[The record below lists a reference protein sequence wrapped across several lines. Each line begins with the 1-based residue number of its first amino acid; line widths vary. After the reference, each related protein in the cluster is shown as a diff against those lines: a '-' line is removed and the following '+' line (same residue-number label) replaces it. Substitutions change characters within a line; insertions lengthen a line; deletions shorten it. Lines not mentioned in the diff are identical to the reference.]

1 MTIAVNPDILVWARE
16 AAGFSLDEAAAK
28 LTLSSSTK
36 STAADKL
43 AALESGEKAPTR
55 NQLNDMANVYRRP
68 LLTFY
73 MAEPPRKAGRG
84 HDFRQSPDARTRR
97 ENAMLDTLLRDVQ
110 VRQEMVR
117 ELLEDEEEAT
127 PLPFVG
133 SIAMRQGVAHA
144 VAALSALLG
153 FSPLAPRRRGSPE
166 TLFKLLRET
175 AEDAGIFVLVLGDLG
190 SHHHTIPASVF
201 RGFAI
206 ADPVAPFV
214 VINSKDARAARVFTL
229 VHELVHI
236 LLGQTGVSGT
246 VSTAAPRTDDARIE
260 RFCNDVAGEFLLPS
274 EAYRR
279 DVAAF
284 GANDIEKARA
294 AVEQIAT
301 RWSVSEPMVAYRLN
315 REGDLSAGAY
325 ETLRSEFYARWQ
337 ANLKRERD
345 RSSSGPNP
353 RVVKQ
358 FSLGD
363 ALVSLVHRTVRDNTL
378 SHTKAASVLGAKPN
392 AVEPMLRHFE
402 SNRGSF
408 VSGAS

>member
-1 MTIAVNPDILVWARE
+1 MTIAVNPDILMWARE
-16 AAGFSLDEAAAK
+16 EAGFSLDEAAAK
-28 LTLSSSTK
+28 LTLSSSAK
-36 STAADKL
+36 STATAKL
-43 AALESGEKAPTR
+43 ATLESGEKAPTR
-55 NQLNDMANVYRRP
+55 NQLNDMANLYRRP

-73 MAEPPRKAGRG
+73 MAEPPRKANRG

-117 ELLEDEEEAT
+117 ELLEEEEDAT
-127 PLPFVG
+127 PLPLVG

-144 VAALSALLG
+144 VGTLSAILN
-153 FSPLAPRRRGSPE
+153 FNPLAPRKGPPE
-166 TLFKLLRET
+166 AMFKRLREA
-175 AEDAGIFVLVLGDLG
+175 AEGAGIFVLVLGDLG
-190 SHHHTIPASVF
+190 SHHYSIPASVF

-246 VSTAAPRTDDARIE
+246 VSTALPTTEDALTE
-260 RFCNDVAGEFLLPS
+260 RFCNDVAGEFLLPN

-279 DVAAF
+279 GVVAF
-284 GANDIEKARA
+284 DENDLEAARFA
-294 AVEQIAT
+294 IEQIAT

-315 REGDLSAGAY
+315 REGSLSAGAY
-325 ETLRSEFYARWQ
+325 ETLRSEFYSRWQ
-337 ANLKRERD
+337 ANLKRARERD
-345 RSSSGPNP
+345 GRGPNH
-353 RVVKQ
+353 RIVKQ
-358 FSLGD
+358 FSLGN
-363 ALVSLVHRTVRDNTL
+363 ALVSLVHRTVRSNTL

-392 AVEPMLRHFE
+392 AVEPFLRHFE
-402 SNRGSF
+402 GNHGTF
-408 VSGAS
+408 VSGTS

>member
-1 MTIAVNPDILVWARE
+1 MTIAVNPNILVWARE

-28 LTLSSSTK
+28 LTLSSSAR
-36 STAADKL
+36 STAVDKL
-43 AALESGEKAPTR
+43 AALESGDKAPTR

-68 LLTFY
+68 LLSFY
-73 MAEPPRKAGRG
+73 MAEPPRKADRG

-127 PLPFVG
+127 RLPFVG
-133 SIAMRQGVAHA
+133 SIAMGQGVAHA
-144 VAALSALLG
+144 VGALSAMLS
-153 FSPLAPRRRGSPE
+153 FNPLALRKGPPE
-166 TLFKLLRET
+166 ALFKRLREA
-175 AEDAGIFVLVLGDLG
+175 AEGAGIFVLVLGDLG
-190 SHHHTIPASVF
+190 SHHYSIPASVF

-246 VSTAAPRTDDARIE
+246 VSTAAPTTEDARIE
-260 RFCNDVAGEFLLPS
+260 RFCNDVAGEFLLPN

-284 GANDIEKARA
+284 GSNDLDAARF

-315 REGDLSAGAY
+315 REGYLSAGAY
-325 ETLRSEFYARWQ
+325 ETLRSEFNARWQ
-337 ANLKRERD
+337 ANLKRERERD
-345 RSSSGPNP
+345 GPGPNQ
-353 RVVKQ
+353 RIVKQ
-358 FSLGD
+358 FSLGN
-363 ALVSLVHRTVRDNTL
+363 ALVSLVHRMVRSNML

-402 SNRGSF
+402 SNRGTF
-408 VSGAS
+408 VSGSS

>member
-43 AALESGEKAPTR
+43 AALESGAKAPSR

-73 MAEPPRKAGRG
+73 MDKPPRKAGRG
-84 HDFRQSPDARTRR
+84 HDFRRSPDDRSHR

-144 VAALSALLG
+144 VGALSAILN
-153 FSPLAPRRRGSPE
+153 FNPLAQRKGSAE
-166 TLFKLLRET
+166 ALFKRLREA
-175 AEDAGIFVLVLGDLG
+175 AEGAGIFVLVIGDLG
-190 SHHHTIPASVF
+190 SHHYSIPANVF

-246 VSTAAPRTDDARIE
+246 VSTAAPTTEDARIE
-260 RFCNDVAGEFLLPS
+260 RFCNDVAGEFLLPN
-274 EAYRR
+274 EAYRQG
-279 DVAAF
+279 VATF
-284 GANDIEKARA
+284 GANDLEAARV
-294 AVEQIAT
+294 AVEQVAT
-301 RWSVSEPMVAYRLN
+301 RWSVSEPMVAYRMN
-315 REGDLSAGAY
+315 REGVLSAGTY
-325 ETLRSEFYARWQ
+325 ETLRAEFYARWQ
-337 ANLKRERD
+337 ANLKRERE
-345 RSSSGPNP
+345 RGSRGPNQ
-353 RVVKQ
+353 RIVKQ
-358 FSLGD
+358 FSLGN
-363 ALVSLVHRTVRDNTL
+363 ALVSLVHRTVRSNML

-402 SNRGSF
+402 SNRGTF

>member
-1 MTIAVNPDILVWARE
+1 MTIAVNPEILVWARE

-28 LTLSSSTK
+28 LTLSSSAK

-73 MAEPPRKAGRG
+73 MAGPPRKAGRG

-97 ENAMLDTLLRDVQ
+97 ENAMLDTLLRDVL
-110 VRQEMVR
+110 VRQQMVR
-117 ELLEDEEEAT
+117 ELLEDEEEAM

-144 VAALSALLG
+144 VDALSTLLG
-153 FSPLAPRRRGSPE
+153 FNTLAPRKGSPE
-166 TLFKLLRET
+166 ALFKRLREA
-175 AEDAGIFVLVLGDLG
+175 AEGVGIFVLVLGDLG
-190 SHHHTIPASVF
+190 SYHHTIPASVF

-246 VSTAAPRTDDARIE
+246 VSTATPTTEDARIE
-260 RFCNDVAGEFLLPS
+260 RFCNDVAGEFLLPQN
-274 EAYRR
+274 AYRH

-284 GANDIEKARA
+284 GVNDLEAARL

-315 REGDLSAGAY
+315 REGDLSAGVY
-325 ETLRSEFYARWQ
+325 EALRAEFYTRWL
-337 ANLKRERD
+337 ATLKRERD
-345 RSSSGPNP
+345 RSSSGPHP

-363 ALVSLVHRTVRDNTL
+363 ALVSLVHRTLRGNTL
-378 SHTKAASVLGAKPN
+378 SHTKAASLLGAQPN

-402 SNRGSF
+402 SNRGTF
-408 VSGAS
+408 VSGAN

>member
-16 AAGFSLDEAAAK
+16 TAGFSLDEAAAK

-43 AALESGEKAPTR
+43 AALESGEKAPSR

-84 HDFRQSPDARTRR
+84 HDFRQSPDARTYR

-117 ELLEDEEEAT
+117 ELLEDEEDAK

-133 SIAMRQGVAHA
+133 SIAMQQGVAHA
-144 VAALSALLG
+144 VAALSALLDLN
-153 FSPLAPRRRGSPE
+153 PLAPRRGSPE
-166 TLFKLLRET
+166 AQFKLLREA

-190 SHHHTIPASVF
+190 SHHNAIPASVF

-206 ADPVAPFV
+206 ADLVAPFV

-236 LLGQTGVSGT
+236 LLGQTGVSGA
-246 VSTAAPRTDDARIE
+246 VSTAAPTTDYARIE

-279 DVAAF
+279 GVAAF

-294 AVEQIAT
+294 AVQQIAT

-315 REGDLSAGAY
+315 REGYLSAGAY

-363 ALVSLVHRTVRDNTL
+363 ALVSLVHRTVRDNAL

-402 SNRGSF
+402 SNRGTF

>member
-1 MTIAVNPDILVWARE
+1 MTIAVNHDILVWTRE

-28 LTLSSSTK
+28 LTLSSSAK
-36 STAADKL
+36 SSAAEKL

-55 NQLNDMANVYRRP
+55 NQLNDMARVYRRP

-117 ELLEDEEEAT
+117 ELLEDEDEAA

-133 SIAMRQGVAHA
+133 SIAMRQGVTHA
-144 VAALSALLG
+144 VGALSAMLS
-153 FSPLAPRRRGSPE
+153 FNPLAPRKGPPE
-166 TLFKLLRET
+166 TLFKRLREA
-175 AEDAGIFVLVLGDLG
+175 AEDAGVFVLVLGDLG
-190 SHHHTIPASVF
+190 SHHYSIPASVF

-246 VSTAAPRTDDARIE
+246 VSTAAPATEDARIE
-260 RFCNDVAGEFLLPS
+260 RFCNDVAGEFLLPN

-279 DVAAF
+279 GVAAF
-284 GANDIEKARA
+284 SANDLEAARF

-337 ANLKRERD
+337 ANLKRERERD
-345 RSSSGPNP
+345 GGGPNQ
-353 RVVKQ
+353 RIVKQ
-358 FSLGD
+358 FSLGN
-363 ALVSLVHRTVRDNTL
+363 ALVSLVHRTVRSNTL
-378 SHTKAASVLGAKPN
+378 SHTKAASVLGAKPH

-402 SNRGSF
+402 SNRGTF
-408 VSGAS
+408 VSGAN